1 MNRSLR
7 FQFIV
12 IVLLTI
18 GALYAAMHRIRP
30 GIDLAGGAELRYKVL
45 FDSKFTGDRQNA
57 TREATD
63 VIRRRLELKQM
74 KELKIMSRGDDEI
87 VLQLP
92 GVDADE
98 LLEIKRLIEKTGDL
112 KLYASAPS
120 DLQERYDRDLVEPDG
135 YQVFGGIVVE
145 ASPVIEG
152 RHIIAAEPRQNAGI
166 DGVPWVTL
174 FDLDTDGARRF
185 DEAAERLYARQPR
198 GRIVIV
204 LDGKVRSAPVVN
216 SPAFHGRGQI
226 TSARQ
231 NGSSP

>member
-12 IVLLTI
+12 IVVLTI
-18 GALYAAMHRIRP
+18 GALYAALHRIRP

-45 FDSKFTGDRQNA
+45 FDSKFAGDRQKA

-63 VIRRRLELKQM
+63 VIRRRLESKQM
-74 KELKIMSRGDDEI
+74 KEPKITSRGDDEI

-92 GVDADE
+92 GVDAEE
-98 LLEIKRLIEKTGDL
+98 LNEIKRLIETMGDL
-112 KLYASAPS
+112 KLYAAAAPE
-120 DLQERYDRDLVEPDG
+120 LQERYERDRVVPDG
-135 YQVFGGIVVE
+135 YESVGTGLLVE
-145 ASPVIEG
+145 SVPVIEG
-152 RHIIAAEPRQNAGI
+152 RHIVAAEPRQEEGI
-166 DGVPWVTL
+166 DGVQWVTT
-174 FDLDTDGARRF
+174 FELDGEGARRF
-185 DEAAERLYARQPR
+185 DDAAERLYRRQPR

-204 LDGKVRSAPVVN
+204 LDGKIHSTPVVN

-231 NGSSP
+231 ERK